1 MKRIESLC
9 NPAMFY
15 LVISGISYLLILI
28 QNVNNPNELCV
39 GEMKCT
45 TEHKTMVFIVKAL
58 YIMFWT
64 FVLDFICKRG
74 YTKIAWFILFFPFII
89 FFILLALF
97 ILMSIGTALEGSV
110 DNSPTKDVEAY
121 GPYSSYYSSDKNAVS
136 F

>member
-15 LVISGISYLLILI
+15 LVISGISFLLILI

-39 GEMKCT
+39 GDMKCT
-45 TEHKTMVFIVKAL
+45 TQNKTMVFVVKAL

-64 FVLDFICKRG
+64 FVLDFICKSG

-97 ILMSIGTALEGSV
+97 ILMSLGTALECSV
-110 DNSPTKDVEAY
+110 GNTNSSHVEGYGQYTK
-121 GPYSSYYSSDKNAVS
+121 YYSQDKQALL
-136 F
+136 